1 MWKRLI
7 CFITGMAVC
16 LASDAVP
23 ARAADQPSVSSAS
36 AILVETESGR
46 VLFAKNAQEP
56 RAMASTTKIMT
67 ALLALEQPD
76 REITITEEMIRA
88 EGSSMGLR
96 AGDRLSLHELAAGML
111 SVSGNDAANA
121 AAIAIDG
128 SLSAFAARMN
138 RRAAELGLTQTHFVT
153 PSGLDAEGH
162 ETTAAD
168 LARLM
173 RFAMENELFASLC
186 GSPQVSVS
194 FEEPEETRTYTNHNK
209 LLTLLEGCIGGK
221 TGYTKRAGRCLVS
234 AAERDGI
241 RLVAVTLSDPDDW
254 NDHMALMEYGFS
266 ELELYTEP
274 QTAYSGRLPV
284 TGGSAPFVSVRGEE
298 GEAFPVLQEEA
309 QRVECRVELPPFL
322 YAPVHAGSQI
332 GSLSYWLDG
341 EEKCRMPL
349 YAGQEITVRQD
360 DRSFWEKIASF
371 FGLNL

>member
-173 RFAMENELFASLC
+173 CFAMENELFASLC

>member
-7 CFITGMAVC
+7 CFVMGLAVW
-16 LASDAVP
+16 LASGAVP
-23 ARAADQPSVSSAS
+23 ARAAEQPSVSAAS
-36 AILVETESGR
+36 AILVEAESGR
-46 VLFAKNAQEP
+46 VLFEKNAQEP

-67 ALLALEQPD
+67 ALLTLEQPD
-76 REITITEEMIRA
+76 REITITEDMIRV

-96 AGDRLSLHELAAGML
+96 AGDRLSLHGLAAGML

-128 SLSAFAARMN
+128 SLSAFAERMN

-153 PSGLDAEGH
+153 PSGLDAQGH
-162 ETTAAD
+162 EMTAAD

-173 RFAMENELFASLC
+173 CYAMENESFASLC
-186 GSPQVSVS
+186 GSRQVSVS
-194 FEEPEETRTYTNHNK
+194 FEEPEEARTYTNHNK

-221 TGYTKRAGRCLVS
+221 TGYTKHAGRCLVS

-274 QTAYSGRLPV
+274 QTPYSGKIAV
-284 TGGSAPFVSVRGEE
+284 TGGSAPFVSVQGEE

-341 EEKCRMPL
+341 EEKCRVPL

>member
-1 MWKRLI
+1 MGI
-7 CFITGMAVC
+7 VVC

-23 ARAADQPSVSSAS
+23 ARAADQPSVSAAS
-36 AILVETESGR
+36 AILVETENGR

-194 FEEPEETRTYTNHNK
+194 FEEPDETRTYTNHNK

-221 TGYTKRAGRCLVS
+221 TGYTKHAGR
-234 AAERDGI
+234 
-241 RLVAVTLSDPDDW
+241 
-254 NDHMALMEYGFS
+254 
-266 ELELYTEP
+266 
-274 QTAYSGRLPV
+274 
-284 TGGSAPFVSVRGEE
+284 
-298 GEAFPVLQEEA
+298 
-309 QRVECRVELPPFL
+309 
-322 YAPVHAGSQI
+322 
-332 GSLSYWLDG
+332 
-341 EEKCRMPL
+341 
-349 YAGQEITVRQD
+349 
-360 DRSFWEKIASF
+360 
-371 FGLNL
+371 

>member
-76 REITITEEMIRA
+76 REITITKEMIRA

-128 SLSAFAARMN
+128 SLSAFAERMN

>member
-7 CFITGMAVC
+7 CFVMGMVVC

-23 ARAADQPSVSSAS
+23 ARAADQPSVSAAS
-36 AILVETESGR
+36 AILVETENRR

-173 RFAMENELFASLC
+173 RFAMGNELFASLC

-266 ELELYTEP
+266 ELELYIEP

-341 EEKCRMPL
+341 EEKCRVPL
-349 YAGQEITVRQD
+349 YAGQEIAVRQD

>member
-7 CFITGMAVC
+7 CFVMGLAVW
-16 LASDAVP
+16 LASGAVP
-23 ARAADQPSVSSAS
+23 ARAAEQPSVSAVS
-36 AILVETESGR
+36 AILVEAESGR
-46 VLFAKNAQEP
+46 VLFEKNVQEP

-67 ALLALEQPD
+67 ALLTLEQPD
-76 REITITEEMIRA
+76 REITITEDMIRV

-96 AGDRLSLHELAAGML
+96 AGDRLSLHGLAAGML

-128 SLSAFAARMN
+128 SLSAFAERMN

-153 PSGLDAEGH
+153 PSGLDAQGH

-173 RFAMENELFASLC
+173 CYAMENESFASLC
-186 GSPQVSVS
+186 GSRQVSVS
-194 FEEPEETRTYTNHNK
+194 FEEPEEARTYTNHNK

-221 TGYTKRAGRCLVS
+221 TGYTKHAGRCLVS

-274 QTAYSGRLPV
+274 QTPYSGKIAV
-284 TGGSAPFVSVRGEE
+284 TGGSAPFVSVQGEE

-341 EEKCRMPL
+341 EEKCRVPL

>member
-7 CFITGMAVC
+7 CFVMGLAVW
-16 LASDAVP
+16 LASGAVP
-23 ARAADQPSVSSAS
+23 ARAAEQPSVSAVS
-36 AILVETESGR
+36 AILVEAESER
-46 VLFAKNAQEP
+46 VLFEKNAQEP

-67 ALLALEQPD
+67 TLLTLEQPD
-76 REITITEEMIRA
+76 REITITEDMIRV

-96 AGDRLSLHELAAGML
+96 AGDRLSLHGLAAGML

-128 SLSAFAARMN
+128 SLSAFAERMN

-173 RFAMENELFASLC
+173 CYAMENESFASLC
-186 GSPQVSVS
+186 GSRQVSVS

-221 TGYTKRAGRCLVS
+221 TGYTKHAGRCLVS

-274 QTAYSGRLPV
+274 QTPYSGKIAV
-284 TGGSAPFVSVRGEE
+284 TGGSAPFVSVQGEE

-341 EEKCRMPL
+341 EEKCRVPL

-371 FGLNL
+371 FGLYL

>member
-7 CFITGMAVC
+7 CFVMGLAVW
-16 LASDAVP
+16 LASGAVP
-23 ARAADQPSVSSAS
+23 AWAAEQPSVSAAS
-36 AILVETESGR
+36 AILVEAESGR
-46 VLFAKNAQEP
+46 VLFEKNAQEP

-67 ALLALEQPD
+67 ALLTLEQPD
-76 REITITEEMIRA
+76 REITITEDMIRA

-96 AGDRLSLHELAAGML
+96 AGDRLSLHGLAAGML

-128 SLSAFAARMN
+128 SLSAFAERMN

-173 RFAMENELFASLC
+173 CYAMENESFASLC
-186 GSPQVSVS
+186 GSRQVSVS
-194 FEEPEETRTYTNHNK
+194 FEEPEEARTYTNHNK

-221 TGYTKRAGRCLVS
+221 TGYTKHAGRCLVS

-274 QTAYSGRLPV
+274 QTPYSGKIAV
-284 TGGSAPFVSVRGEE
+284 TGGSAPFVSVQGEE

-341 EEKCRMPL
+341 EEKCRVPL

>member
-36 AILVETESGR
+36 AILVETENGR

>member
-7 CFITGMAVC
+7 CFVMGLAVW
-16 LASDAVP
+16 LASGAVP
-23 ARAADQPSVSSAS
+23 ARAAEQPSVSAAS
-36 AILVETESGR
+36 AILVEAESGR
-46 VLFAKNAQEP
+46 VLFEKNAQEP

-67 ALLALEQPD
+67 ALLTLEQPD
-76 REITITEEMIRA
+76 REITITEDMIRV

-96 AGDRLSLHELAAGML
+96 AGDRLSLHGLAAGML

-128 SLSAFAARMN
+128 SLSAFAERMN

-173 RFAMENELFASLC
+173 CYAMENESFASLC
-186 GSPQVSVS
+186 GSRQVSVS
-194 FEEPEETRTYTNHNK
+194 FEEPEEARTYTNHNK

-221 TGYTKRAGRCLVS
+221 TGYTKHAGRCLVS

-274 QTAYSGRLPV
+274 QTPYSGKIAV
-284 TGGSAPFVSVRGEE
+284 TGGSAPFVSVQGEE

-341 EEKCRMPL
+341 EEKCRVPL

>member
-7 CFITGMAVC
+7 CFVMGLAVW
-16 LASDAVP
+16 LASGAAP
-23 ARAADQPSVSSAS
+23 ARAAERPSVSAAS
-36 AILVETESGR
+36 AILVEAESGR
-46 VLFAKNAQEP
+46 VLFEKNAQEP

-67 ALLALEQPD
+67 ALLTLEQPD
-76 REITITEEMIRA
+76 REITITEDMIRV

-96 AGDRLSLHELAAGML
+96 AGDRLSLHGLAAGML

-128 SLSAFAARMN
+128 SLSAFAERMN

-173 RFAMENELFASLC
+173 CYAMENESFASLC
-186 GSPQVSVS
+186 GSRQVSVS

-221 TGYTKRAGRCLVS
+221 TGYTKHAGRCLVS

-254 NDHMALMEYGFS
+254 SDHMALMEYGFS

-274 QTAYSGRLPV
+274 QTPYSGKIAV
-284 TGGSAPFVSVRGEE
+284 TGGSAPFVSVQGEE

-341 EEKCRMPL
+341 EEKCRVPL

>member
-16 LASDAVP
+16 LASGVVP
-23 ARAADQPSVSSAS
+23 ARAADQPSVSAAS

-274 QTAYSGRLPV
+274 QTAYSGSLPV